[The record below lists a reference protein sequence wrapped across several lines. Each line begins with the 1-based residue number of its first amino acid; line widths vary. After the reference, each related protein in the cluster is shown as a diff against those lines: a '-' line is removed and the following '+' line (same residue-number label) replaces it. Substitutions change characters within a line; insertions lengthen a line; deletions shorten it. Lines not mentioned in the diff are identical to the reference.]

1 MRSRFFRK
9 NQGIITVFVVLIMVP
24 VVVITGLMVDI
35 SRAKLFAAQV
45 AMSSDFYGEA
55 ILSEYDNVLKELYGL
70 FSVTQNEEGK
80 EAIKT
85 YASYMGY
92 SFDPAKVRFV
102 RIPLRGETERGAG
115 RCLCGWGDGK
125 GCKDGL
131 HKGTALGRGHRCQA
145 REKEFPQ
152 GRREIKKRR
161 CRRKRRRIWIF

>member
-1 MRSRFFRK
+1 MRNRFGTK

-35 SRAKLFAAQV
+35 ARAKLFAAQV

-80 EAIKT
+80 AAIKT

-92 SFDPAKVRFV
+92 SFDPAQ
-102 RIPLRGETERGAG
+102 
-115 RCLCGWGDGK
+115 GDS
-125 GCKDGL
+125 GL
-131 HKGTALGRGHRCQA
+131 TGSMFYNSADFDFSYEEIELSRLSNENVLVTQVADYM
-145 REKEFPQ
+145 EF
-152 GRREIKKRR
+152 RVIL
-161 CRRKRRRIWIF
+161 